1 MDRVAFTLFGIDIMW
16 YGILMATGMVLGV
29 FIALREAKRLG
40 IKEDDILNL
49 AIIAIPCGL
58 IGARLYYVI
67 FNWSYYSGNISEILN
82 FRGGGMAIHGGLLGG
97 VLAGYIYTKV
107 KKLNFFKMADC
118 VVLGIP
124 LAQAIGRWGNYLN
137 KEAHGGPTDLP
148 WGIMVD
154 GIKVHP
160 TFLYESIWD
169 LGVFIFLMLF
179 RKKQK
184 YEGQILVYYI
194 TLYQYYVFY
203 KLNPQPLKIKRFVNI
218 FIIVIIMSSSVPI
231 LHARLLDV
239 LKVFLILSSLC
250 FMNNSF
256 RMQRLLRIVVVF
268 TIINILFSFWQIRF
282 FLKFSRIDVLFTS
295 SSVQLIDFHYTDKW
309 VSKNIDEEGHLIEW
323 LKLGYRPL

>member
-67 FNWSYYSGNISEILN
+67 FNWSYYSGNIYEILN

-154 GIKVHP
+154 GVKVHP
-160 TFLYESIWD
+160 TFLYESIGNVIAF
-169 LGVFIFLMLF
+169 LLIIFVIKKLQKHIGVQFFSYF
-179 RKKQK
+179 
-184 YEGQILVYYI
+184 
-194 TLYQYYVFY
+194 VFY
-203 KLNPQPLKIKRFVNI
+203 GIVRFFVEGLRTDSLM
-218 FIIVIIMSSSVPI
+218 FGPI
-231 LHARLLDV
+231 RMAQLISI
-239 LKVFLILSSLC
+239 VFLIVGVIGIIYVHQKG
-250 FMNNSF
+250 
-256 RMQRLLRIVVVF
+256 QRV
-268 TIINILFSFWQIRF
+268 
-282 FLKFSRIDVLFTS
+282 
-295 SSVQLIDFHYTDKW
+295 
-309 VSKNIDEEGHLIEW
+309 DEFQVE
-323 LKLGYRPL
+323 